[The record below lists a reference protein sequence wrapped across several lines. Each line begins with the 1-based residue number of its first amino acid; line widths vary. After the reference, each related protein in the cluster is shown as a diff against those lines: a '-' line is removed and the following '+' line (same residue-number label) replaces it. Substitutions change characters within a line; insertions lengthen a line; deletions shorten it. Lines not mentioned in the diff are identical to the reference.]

1 MDLPTLPWSH
11 EILIPGSG
19 QARVM
24 LIGGFGAGP
33 ESLRELG
40 DAIAARAGATVL
52 VAGIARHT
60 GDAREFLR
68 SRSWHFLNEAERRFL
83 SFWQEGG
90 HPVLLGG
97 YSTGALLALLIAARH
112 PDKVTALVLASPALR
127 LARAEKQVVGYAVGS
142 FYYIALPA
150 ALLGSLL
157 ALAWG
162 RHRGRRSSK
171 SALVGALGSVAVVA
185 TAAAGVRSLTVP
197 LETSLPLTRDGQQVL
212 PPHFTRASLV
222 TGSTLVPLQL
232 VARWRLRRLT
242 LPVCLVFGEE
252 DEVVDVRFAT
262 LQAAASR
269 RTELHVVP
277 KAPHRVVTVGEC
289 HSIVCDFVARHA
301 HRPPDPSTK
310 SST

>member
-19 QARVM
+19 QTRVM
-24 LIGGFGAGP
+24 LVGGFGAGP

-40 DAIAARAGATVL
+40 EALAARVGATVL
-52 VAGIARHT
+52 LSGIPRHT
-60 GDAREFLR
+60 GDAQEFLR
-68 SRSWHFLNEAERRFL
+68 SRSWHFLNEAEQRFL
-83 SFWQEGG
+83 RFWGDGG

-97 YSTGALLALLIAARH
+97 YSTGAILALLIAARH
-112 PDKVTALVLASPALR
+112 PDKVTGLVLASPALR

-142 FYYIALPA
+142 FYYVALPA

-162 RHRGRRSSK
+162 RHRRRVSS
-171 SALVGALGSVAVVA
+171 SHTLLGALGSMAVVA
-185 TAAAGVRSLTVP
+185 AAAAGVRSLTVP

-232 VARWRLRRLT
+232 AARWRLRNLT

-252 DEVVDVRFAT
+252 DEVVDIRLAT
-262 LQAAASR
+262 LQAASSR
-269 RTELHVVP
+269 RAELHVVP
-277 KAPHRVVTVGEC
+277 KAPHRVVTLEEC
-289 HSIVCDFVARHA
+289 HQIVCGFVARHA
-301 HRPPDPSTK
+301 YNPPDSPAAASP
-310 SST
+310 